1 MDLLQTSLFTIH
13 PFYLHSSLLTLPTLF
28 LFLKVRNIQAASIY
42 DAFKGSDWNNL
53 GTMYRN
59 NDLQT
64 IGVSPFLMTP
74 FLTS

>member
-1 MDLLQTSLFTIH
+1 MDLL
-13 PFYLHSSLLTLPTLF
+13 HSSPFTLSTFTLPTLF
-28 LFLKVRNIQAASIY
+28 LFLKVRNIQAASIN
-42 DAFKGSDWNNL
+42 DAFKGTDWNNF
-53 GTMYRN
+53 GSMYRN